1 MPRRKKRLENKTP
14 LARKAPLKAGKAL
27 PSGKGLKQAANPSK
41 RKTSQA
47 KTNKGLDAL
56 KRQARTRDLDT
67 CVRCGVV
74 LAGGGNVHHR
84 RNRGMGGSRKANV
97 ISNALTLCGTPTSG
111 CHGSVTLRPWE
122 IDAERYGWV
131 LPTNGTADPAT
142 VPVMVAWLGWAYP
155 TADGSWQVVDDIRE
169 VA

>member
-1 MPRRKKRLENKTP
+1 MKRGG
-14 LARKAPLKAGKAL
+14 PLKRRTELKATK
-27 PSGKGLKQAANPSK
+27 PMNRGKGLKQTANPPK
-41 RKTSQA
+41 RKSSSQA

-56 KRQARTRDLDT
+56 KQAARVRDLDT

-97 ISNALTLCGTPTSG
+97 LPNLVTLCGSPTEG
-111 CHGSVTLRPWE
+111 CHGSITLRPWE

-131 LPTNGTADPAT
+131 LPTNGKTDPAT

-155 TADGSWQVVDDIRE
+155 LNDGTWQVIDDMQ
-169 VA
+169 ALA

>member
-1 MPRRKKRLENKTP
+1 MKRGGPIQRRTE
-14 LARKAPLKAGKAL
+14 LKATK
-27 PSGKGLKQAANPSK
+27 PMNRGKGFKQAANPSK
-41 RKTSQA
+41 RKSSSQA

-56 KRQARTRDLDT
+56 NRQARARDLDT

-74 LAGGGNVHHR
+74 VGTGGNVHHR
-84 RNRGMGGSRKANV
+84 RNRGMGGSRRANV
-97 ISNALTLCGTPTSG
+97 ISNALVLCGSPTEG

-155 TADGSWQVVDDIRE
+155 LADGTWQVIDDLE
-169 VA
+169 AVAA

>member
-1 MPRRKKRLENKTP
+1 MKSGG
-14 LARKAPLKAGKAL
+14 PLKRYTELK
-27 PSGKGLKQAANPSK
+27 PKKPMNRGKGFKQAANKP
-41 RKTSQA
+41 RKSTSQA

-56 KRQARTRDLDT
+56 KALARRRDDNT

-74 LAGGGNVHHR
+74 VGTGGNVHHR

-97 ISNALTLCGTPTSG
+97 ISNALVLCGSPTEG
-111 CHGSVTLRPWE
+111 CHGSITLRPWE

-155 TADGSWQVVDDIRE
+155 LADGTWQVIDDMRA
-169 VA
+169 VAS

>member
-1 MPRRKKRLENKTP
+1 MKRGGPIQRRTE
-14 LARKAPLKAGKAL
+14 LKATK
-27 PSGKGLKQAANPSK
+27 PMNRGKGLKQAANPAK
-41 RKTSQA
+41 RKSSQR

-56 KRQARTRDLDT
+56 KAQARRRDDNT

-74 LAGGGNVHHR
+74 VGTGGNVHHR

-97 ISNALTLCGTPTSG
+97 LPNLVTLCGSPTEG

-155 TADGSWQVVDDIRE
+155 LADGTWQVIDDVRE